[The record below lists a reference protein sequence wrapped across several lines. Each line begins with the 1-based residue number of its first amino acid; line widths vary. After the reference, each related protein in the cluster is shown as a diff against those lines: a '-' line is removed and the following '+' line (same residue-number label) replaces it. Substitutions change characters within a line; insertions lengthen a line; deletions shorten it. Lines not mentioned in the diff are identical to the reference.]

1 MNPAD
6 PLTNL
11 RDIHLPDPV
20 SWWPPAPGWW
30 LLSLLIIAAVCYLGV
45 QTIRR
50 YKRRLYRRQAMAE
63 LKQIEQLPCKPKV
76 IATFEILRRTA
87 ICAYP
92 DEPLADLGIYK
103 FIDFLDIQY
112 KSLIFID
119 NNKDIESF
127 LYADK
132 TPSQELSGAIFNSAR
147 LWVQRHP
154 DKINREPSAC

>member
-92 DEPLADLGIYK
+92 DEPLADL
-103 FIDFLDIQY
+103 
-112 KSLIFID
+112 
-119 NNKDIESF
+119 
-127 LYADK
+127 
-132 TPSQELSGAIFNSAR
+132 
-147 LWVQRHP
+147 
-154 DKINREPSAC
+154 